1 MSFER
6 TKMGSFLG
14 VVDMPFL
21 PISLILTEYEVA
33 CDVANVSE

>member
-1 MSFER
+1 MSVGR

-14 VVDMPFL
+14 MADMPFL
-21 PISLILTEYEVA
+21 PISLVSKEFDVA